1 MGVIII
7 IGKQISCDVKSEMHF
22 YQMKYVFLTIHLR
35 AKSEPSLVCTP
46 VNPIYTRKINMH
58 RSVPN

>member
-7 IGKQISCDVKSEMHF
+7 IGKQISFDVKSKMHF

-35 AKSEPSLVCTP
+35 ACQ
-46 VNPIYTRKINMH
+46 
-58 RSVPN
+58 PNIAYAQD